1 MRRKQQKSV
10 AVTRK
15 YTRYIHLFSDKV
27 LRSKINDMLLLK
39 IVSPNLCDTNMR
51 SNYQCREKKMANKDV
66 FLLWITSSNLYS
78 VFFNYQSKQKPTIIH
93 QKKNNQNKIV
103 ICLSFYQN
111 TISSF
116 ELIEKL
122 CYYKISN
129 SYVYIYKRIKYCM
142 IVKYDFYHIVICY

>member
-78 VFFNYQSKQKPTIIH
+78 VFFLIIS
-93 QKKNNQNKIV
+93 QNKN
-103 ICLSFYQN
+103 QQ
-111 TISSF
+111 
-116 ELIEKL
+116 
-122 CYYKISN
+122 
-129 SYVYIYKRIKYCM
+129 
-142 IVKYDFYHIVICY
+142 